1 MGFSLYDASIPVFIR
16 ALGNLAGLLQKG
28 EADAATRGFDPAV
41 LLAARLAPDMLP
53 LPRQVQIACD
63 MAKNGA
69 ARLAGADAPSFP
81 DTETSFEQL
90 QARITKTIGF
100 IETIAAPQLDGA
112 ETRRIHLKF
121 PGQEME
127 FSGADYLTGFVLP
140 NIYFHITTA
149 YAILRHNGVK
159 IGKRDFIG
167 G

>member
-1 MGFSLYDASIPVFIR
+1 MGFSLYDASIPVFVR
-16 ALGNLAGLLQKG
+16 ALRNLAGLLEKG
-28 EADAATRGFDPAV
+28 QADAVARGFDPGV
-41 LLAARLAPDMLP
+41 LLAARLAPDMLA

-69 ARLAGADAPSFP
+69 ARLAGMDAPSFP
-81 DTETSFEQL
+81 DTEASFEEL
-90 QARITKTIGF
+90 QARIAKTIGF
-100 IETIAAPQLDGA
+100 IETVSAAQLDGA

-140 NIYFHITTA
+140 NLYFHVTTT
-149 YAILRHNGVK
+149 YALLRHNGVK

>member
-1 MGFSLYDASIPVFIR
+1 MGFSLYDASIPVFVR
-16 ALGNLAGLLQKG
+16 ALRNLAGLLEKG
-28 EADAATRGFDPAV
+28 QADAVARGFDPGV
-41 LLAARLAPDMLP
+41 LLAARLAPDMLA

-69 ARLAGADAPSFP
+69 ARLAGVDAPSFP
-81 DTETSFEQL
+81 DTEASFEEL
-90 QARITKTIGF
+90 QARIAKTIGF
-100 IETIAAPQLDGA
+100 IETVSAAQLDGA

-140 NIYFHITTA
+140 NLYFHVTTT
-149 YAILRHNGVK
+149 YALLRHNGVK